1 MPPEPSPWDRKDCFK
16 ERKHERPDPGARWR
30 ESLSMSYHHGSSRE
44 FARSGAADFRR
55 PPGHGKQ
62 VGWHQFAGDPGYGYG
77 PLRSADKML
86 EAESCRPF
94 FSRGDGK
101 YFRNN
106 VRENRGSYSQRDWKG
121 GHAWETSNGFPN
133 TYGRP
138 DDMNNEQRSVDD
150 MLTYPS
156 HSSSEFVN
164 SCDQLHP
171 KDQHDNKASGG
182 NGLSTGVRSE
192 RENSVGSMDWKPLK
206 WNRSGSLS
214 SRGSGFSHSNS
225 SKSLG
230 GLDPTEGKAESQQK
244 NVTPVQSPSG
254 DAAACVTSAAP
265 SDETTSRK
273 KPRLGWGEGLA
284 KYEKKKVE
292 GPDLSANGGGTAVS
306 ISNQELNHSMASNL
320 ADKSPRVLALSDCAS
335 PATPSSVACSS
346 SPGLEEKSFVKAA
359 NGDNYISELCGSPS
373 HVSQN
378 HLEEFTFNL
387 EKLDVNSIANL
398 GSSLNE
404 LLQPDDH
411 CSVDSSFV
419 RSTAMNKLL
428 LWKGDILKEVEM
440 TESEIDLLENEL
452 KSFKRESGAS
462 CPSLAICS
470 SFLLEQNQK
479 PCEKQEALSNLSC
492 RPTPLQI
499 DQCGDAVLDTNP
511 VCNGAVEV
519 ACADVKDE
527 DIDSPGSATSKFTEP
542 SSVGKAVSPS
552 HIIDYGECSRDLD
565 ALQSTTMEVCV
576 ASGCSDVGTGMPACK
591 DGGLLPKI
599 SHDAEIS
606 ESVNFH
612 GIGENISYDV
622 ILSANKEL
630 AKRASEVFNKFL
642 PKDHCPIDISGVV
655 TSVASWQSDSF
666 IRERFLMR
674 KRDLRLKERILTL
687 KYRAF
692 HHLWKE
698 DMHLLSLRKYRA
710 KSQKKFDVTLRA
722 MHGVYQKHRPSLRS
736 RFSFPAGNLSLVP
749 TMEIINFASKLLSES
764 QAKHQR
770 CALKMPAL
778 ILDEKEKQ
786 LSRFVSTNGLV
797 EDPCAVEKERS
808 LINPWTSEEKDVFMN
823 KLATFG
829 KDFRKIA
836 SFLDHKTTADC
847 VEFYYK
853 NHNSDCFE
861 KTKKKQDLSKQ
872 GKSATSTYMVTSGK
886 KWSRER
892 NAASLDILGAASV
905 IAAHAESR
913 NGNRQMS
920 SGRIFLGG
928 CSESKSSRVDDSI
941 AERSSSFDFT
951 GNDRE
956 TAAADVLAG
965 ICGSLSS
972 EAMSSCITSSVD
984 PGSSEWKC
992 QKVDS
997 VMKWTSSDVTQNVD
1011 DDSCSDESC
1020 GELDPVDW
1028 TDEEKSIFVR
1038 AFSSYGKNF
1047 SMISRRVRTRS
1058 QDQCR
1063 VFFSKIRK
1071 RLGLDLI
1078 NPRARNMGTYMS
1090 DDANGD
1096 GSDMEEAC
1104 VLESSVVGDKQGS
1117 KVDEDLPHVVTM
1129 DEVGSDPAGNVNLE
1143 TDLNNSENNKGMR
1156 ILDHSNS
1163 EAVESVVSDGS
1174 WLEVRPRPNCRRHV
1188 NYVEQNQLELEPA
1201 QESVALTDLET
1212 SKDQLTEQCT
1222 SVAVSTS
1229 VGEVVDAC
1237 RCNIISETELKSLAQ
1252 CSTKP
1257 LKNDLKVQGPLLAKS
1272 KSDDRDEECSAKTI
1286 SQGFS
1291 LSPEVLHPVP
1301 LELDSSGKP
1310 SVLLA
1315 QEVTYAVP
1323 NSKSQDSDA
1332 SKCDKVSNQD
1342 RMSSTHDFQDSGEKS
1357 SHKSVSGDEY
1367 TVSNH
1372 GESSQISVLPVSTK
1386 KEINVDASC
1395 IQHSEVQSLPKSD
1408 RDVGSRYLAQD
1419 CYLRK
1424 CNGSKSQS
1432 SIAAISFLSQNLE
1445 QPSDHPRAHSRSLSD
1460 TEKPCRNGNVRLFGQ
1475 ILNSSG
1481 DENDKGT
1488 NFMKQSAKSSNSKLN
1503 GHNQVD
1509 GSTAILKFDRHNYL
1523 GLETVPM
1530 SFGYWDG
1537 SRIQTG
1543 SLPDSSILMAKYPAA
1558 FGNYSAASSK
1568 MGQRALPTGGKS
1580 NERNLNAVSVFP
1592 AMDISSNGG
1601 MMDYQMYRGRDGS
1614 KVQPFSLDM
1623 KSRQE
1628 IFSEMQRRNGADV
1641 IPTLQQQGRG
1651 MVGMNVVGRTG
1662 VLGGS
1667 TGVSDPVAALRYA
1680 RSELY
1685 GGQNGNIVR
1694 EEESWR
1700 GKEDIGR

>member
-1 MPPEPSPWDRKDCFK
+1 MPPEPLPWDRKDCFK
-16 ERKHERPDPGARWR
+16 ERKHERPEPGARWR
-30 ESLSMSYHHGSSRE
+30 DSLSMSYHHGSSRE
-44 FARSGAADFRR
+44 FVRSGTADFRR

-62 VGWHQFAGDPGYGYG
+62 GGWHQFAADAGYGYG

-121 GHAWETSNGFPN
+121 GHAWETSSGFPN

-230 GLDPTEGKAESQQK
+230 GLDSTEGKAESQQK

-292 GPDLSANGGGTAVS
+292 GPDLSANGGGIAVS

-346 SPGLEEKSFVKAA
+346 SPGLEEKSFVK
-359 NGDNYISELCGSPS
+359 
-373 HVSQN
+373 H
-378 HLEEFTFNL
+378 
-387 EKLDVNSIANL
+387 
-398 GSSLNE
+398 
-404 LLQPDDH
+404 
-411 CSVDSSFV
+411 
-419 RSTAMNKLL
+419 
-428 LWKGDILKEVEM
+428 
-440 TESEIDLLENEL
+440 
-452 KSFKRESGAS
+452 
-462 CPSLAICS
+462 
-470 SFLLEQNQK
+470 
-479 PCEKQEALSNLSC
+479 
-492 RPTPLQI
+492 RPT
-499 DQCGDAVLDTNP
+499 
-511 VCNGAVEV
+511 
-519 ACADVKDE
+519 
-527 DIDSPGSATSKFTEP
+527 
-542 SSVGKAVSPS
+542 
-552 HIIDYGECSRDLD
+552 
-565 ALQSTTMEVCV
+565 
-576 ASGCSDVGTGMPACK
+576 
-591 DGGLLPKI
+591 
-599 SHDAEIS
+599 
-606 ESVNFH
+606 
-612 GIGENISYDV
+612 
-622 ILSANKEL
+622 
-630 AKRASEVFNKFL
+630 
-642 PKDHCPIDISGVV
+642 
-655 TSVASWQSDSF
+655 
-666 IRERFLMR
+666 
-674 KRDLRLKERILTL
+674 
-687 KYRAF
+687 
-692 HHLWKE
+692 
-698 DMHLLSLRKYRA
+698 
-710 KSQKKFDVTLRA
+710 
-722 MHGVYQKHRPSLRS
+722 LRS

-749 TMEIINFASKLLSES
+749 TMEMINFASKLLSES

-786 LSRFVSTNGLV
+786 LSRFLSTNGLV

-853 NHNSDCFE
+853 NHKSDCFE

-872 GKSATSTYMVTSGK
+872 GKSTTSTYMVTSGK

-1038 AFSSYGKNF
+1038 SFSSYGKDF

-1078 NPRARNMGTYMS
+1078 NPRARNMGTSMS

-1117 KVDEDLPHVVTM
+1117 KMDEDLPHVVTM
-1129 DEVGSDPAGNVNLE
+1129 NEVGSDPSGNVNLE

-1156 ILDHSNS
+1156 ILNHSNS
-1163 EAVESVVSDGS
+1163 EAVEFVVSDGS
-1174 WLEVRPRPNCRRHV
+1174 WLQVWPRPNCRSHV
-1188 NYVEQNQLELEPA
+1188 NFVEHNQLQLEPA
-1201 QESVALTDLET
+1201 QESVAPTDLET

-1229 VGEVVDAC
+1229 VGEVVDTC
-1237 RCNIISETELKSLAQ
+1237 RCNVISETQLKSLAQ

-1257 LKNDLKVQGPLLAKS
+1257 LKNDLKVQEPLLAKS
-1272 KSDDRDEECSAKTI
+1272 KSDHQDDECSAKTI

-1310 SVLLA
+1310 SVMLA
-1315 QEVTYAVP
+1315 QEGAHA
-1323 NSKSQDSDA
+1323 DA

-1342 RMSSTHDFQDSGEKS
+1342 RMSSTHDLQDSGEKS

-1372 GESSQISVLPVSTK
+1372 GESSQISVLPASTK

-1408 RDVGSRYLAQD
+1408 RDVGGRYLAQD
-1419 CYLRK
+1419 YYLRK

-1445 QPSDHPRAHSRSLSD
+1445 QPSDHPRTHSRSLSD
-1460 TEKPCRNGNVRLFGQ
+1460 TEKPCRNGNVKLFGQ

-1509 GSTAILKFDRHNYL
+1509 GSKAILKFDRHNYL
-1523 GLETVPM
+1523 GLENVPM
-1530 SFGYWDG
+1530 SFGFWDG

-1543 SLPDSSILMAKYPAA
+1543 FSSLPDSSILMAKYPAA

-1601 MMDYQMYRGRDGS
+1601 LMDYQMYRGRDGS

-1628 IFSEMQRRNGADV
+1628 MFSEMQRRSGADV